1 MWNAVAG
8 IAHVLCLST
17 GNVEVD
23 PQQNILLEQDQ
34 VKIYKKLLAIVNK
47 HIHNPYT

>member
-1 MWNAVAG
+1 MRDAVAG

-23 PQQNILLEQDQ
+23 PQQDVLLY
-34 VKIYKKLLAIVNK
+34 KIK
-47 HIHNPYT
+47 